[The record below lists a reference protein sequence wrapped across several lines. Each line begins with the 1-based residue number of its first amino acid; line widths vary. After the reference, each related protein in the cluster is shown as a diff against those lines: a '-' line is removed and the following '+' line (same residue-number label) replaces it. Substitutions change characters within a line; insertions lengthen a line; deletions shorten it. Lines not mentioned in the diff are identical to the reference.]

1 MTKPMNT
8 GYRIYKVKDVIG
20 RVVPEDSAF
29 WDIRVPPVV
38 ETWLWLDVG
47 RSESQPERISPNID
61 VFLLWLSPTEERER
75 PLPDHSSS
83 RGKAAS
89 SSNNALEMHFL
100 EPVQRGL
107 AYILP
112 LRWCLV
118 NGEPFPGEDDIACL
132 HFCLQLHHR
141 ERLLSVGFSG
151 TAHSVTALGRFKT
164 MDAVSEPQTL
174 APNTLYHCA
183 ACLNVLVSVLL
194 PNVLLLSSWLS
205 SLG

>member
-1 MTKPMNT
+1 MVELSQRTQLFGT
-8 GYRIYKVKDVIG
+8 LGSLLLLRLGCDWTL
-20 RVVPEDSAF
+20 ED
-29 WDIRVPPVV
+29 
-38 ETWLWLDVG
+38 
-47 RSESQPERISPNID
+47 RSTSPREYPQISMFSSSGFPQPR
-61 VFLLWLSPTEERER
+61 RER

-100 EPVQRGL
+100 EQPVQRGL

-132 HFCLQLHHR
+132 HSLLQLHHR

-183 ACLNVLVSVLL
+183 CLTVLVSMC
-194 PNVLLLSSWLS
+194 LSQCCFPMCCFFPAGFPALAN
-205 SLG
+205 

>member
-1 MTKPMNT
+1 M
-8 GYRIYKVKDVIG
+8 
-20 RVVPEDSAF
+20 
-29 WDIRVPPVV
+29 
-38 ETWLWLDVG
+38 
-47 RSESQPERISPNID
+47 
-61 VFLLWLSPTEERER
+61 
-75 PLPDHSSS
+75 
-83 RGKAAS
+83 
-89 SSNNALEMHFL
+89 
-100 EPVQRGL
+100 QRGL

-132 HFCLQLHHR
+132 HSLLQLHHR

-183 ACLNVLVSVLL
+183 CLSAACLTVHVSMCLSQCACLSVLVSVLF
-194 PNVLLLSSWLS
+194 PNVLLLSIWLS